1 MATGVTQD
9 AQTTGVSTPATNP
22 TVAQQGFNLVGT
34 RTGIESSLSNW
45 AGPYVTEM
53 LGRGMALASQPY
65 EAYTGPLTAGPS
77 QLQQQAFQGLAGLA
91 IPTEQMGTFTPQSFT
106 DEGVAQSYMNPYI
119 QQALQPQLDELRRQT
134 DMARVEQAGRLSRAG
149 AYGGGRQAVMDSELD
164 RAYLDKA
171 AQVTGQGYV
180 DAFNRAAQQFNT
192 EENRR
197 QSAQE
202 LANLYGLS
210 TLGRQADLGAQQR
223 RIEGEGV
230 AADIKQFEQE
240 LAFPYKQNTYLA
252 SLLQNLPLKSQD
264 YTYAEPSLLT
274 QTLAGAGGV
283 SGLYNQLFG
292 GGGGGSGSSGGI
304 GGLLSSSGLG
314 GIVSDVVSGAGD
326 YIGDLF
332 GGDFFSGGGGGTPSD
347 EFEFFE

>member
-1 MATGVTQD
+1 MANGTTGT
-9 AQTTGVSTPATNP
+9 AQSTGVSTPATNP

-34 RTGIESSLSNW
+34 QTGIESSLSNW

-65 EAYTGPLTAGPS
+65 EAYTGQLTAGPS

-91 IPTEQMGTFTPQSFT
+91 IPTEQMGAFTPQSFT
-106 DEGVAQSYMNPYI
+106 TEGTAQSYMNPYI

-134 DMARVEQAGRLSRAG
+134 DLARIAQAGRLSRAG
-149 AYGGGRQAVMDSELD
+149 AYGGGRQAVMESELD

-171 AQVTGQGYV
+171 AQVTGKGYA
-180 DAFNRAAQQFNT
+180 DAYNAAAAQFNA
-192 EENRR
+192 EQARQ

-202 LANLYGLS
+202 LANLYGMQALQ
-210 TLGRQADLGAQQR
+210 RQADLGAAQR
-223 RIEGEGV
+223 AIEGEGI

-264 YTYAEPSLLT
+264 YTYAEPSQLE
-274 QTLAGAGGV
+274 QVVGGSYGV
-283 SGLYNQLFG
+283 QSLYDRLFG
-292 GGGGGSGSSGGI
+292 GAGSAVGSAVGSGISSILGDVGDFI
-304 GGLLSSSGLG
+304 GGLF
-314 GIVSDVVSGAGD
+314 D
-326 YIGDLF
+326 
-332 GGDFFSGGGGGTPSD
+332 
-347 EFEFFE
+347 

>member
-9 AQTTGVSTPATNP
+9 AQTTGVYTPASDPSQN
-22 TVAQQGFNLVGT
+22 AFNLVGT

-77 QLQQQAFQGLAGLA
+77 QLQQQAFQGVAGLA
-91 IPTEQMGTFTPQSFT
+91 VPTEQMGAFTPQSIT

-119 QQALQPQLDELRRQT
+119 QQALQPQLDELRRQS
-134 DMARVEQAGRLSRAG
+134 DLARIEQAGRLSRAG
-149 AYGGGRQAVMDSELD
+149 AYGGGRQAVMESELD

-171 AQVTGQGYV
+171 AQVTGKGYA
-180 DAFNRAAQQFNT
+180 DAYNAAAAQFNA
-192 EENRR
+192 EQARQ

-210 TLGRQADLGAQQR
+210 ALGRQADLGAEQR

-264 YTYAEPSLLT
+264 YTYAEPSQLT
-274 QTLAGAGGV
+274 QMLAGSGGV
-283 SGLYNQLFG
+283 SGLYNQIF
-292 GGGGGSGSSGGI
+292 GGSGSSAGSNIISGI
-304 GGLLSSSGLG
+304 GSILG
-314 GIVSDVVSGAGD
+314 DVGSYV
-326 YIGDLF
+326 GDLF
-332 GGDFFSGGGGGTPSD
+332 GGESASTVGD
-347 EFEFFE
+347 EFFDIF

>member
-9 AQTTGVSTPATNP
+9 AQTTGVSTPATDP

-77 QLQQQAFQGLAGLA
+77 QLQQQAFQGVAGLA
-91 IPTEQMGTFTPQSFT
+91 IPTEQMGAFTPQSIT

-134 DMARVEQAGRLSRAG
+134 DLARIEQAGRLSRAG
-149 AYGGGRQAVMDSELD
+149 AYGGGRQAVMESELD

-171 AQVTGQGYV
+171 AQVTGKGYA
-180 DAFNRAAQQFNT
+180 DAYNAAATQFNA
-192 EENRR
+192 EQARQ

-210 TLGRQADLGAQQR
+210 ALNRQADFGATQR
-223 RIEGEGV
+223 GIESEGV

-264 YTYAEPSLLT
+264 YTYAEPSQLT
-274 QTLAGAGGV
+274 QMLAGSGGV
-283 SGLYNQLFG
+283 SGLYNQIF
-292 GGGGGSGSSGGI
+292 GGSGSGSSAGSNIISGI
-304 GGLLSSSGLG
+304 GSILG
-314 GIVSDVVSGAGD
+314 DVGD
-326 YIGDLF
+326 YVGDLF
-332 GGDFFSGGGGGTPSD
+332 S
-347 EFEFFE
+347 